1 MAEDLYNPFTPY
13 HFMRYDESDDS
24 LFYQEPRLVVHI
36 DDQAI
41 AVTGELF
48 QEVFSAPGAPRG
60 PTREEGEP
68 VASGGK
74 VIMDLMSKLEVP
86 LAQGAHE
93 SPSRGSWPQCRGD
106 EGKP

>member
-74 VIMDLMSKLEVP
+74 VIMDLI
-86 LAQGAHE
+86 
-93 SPSRGSWPQCRGD
+93 
-106 EGKP
+106 